1 MREKGIKM
9 AVVSSLGK
17 LENWGSVKE
26 NERLWGGYGSG
37 KDPRERM
44 QNVMCV
50 DCKAHR
56 VTATGGL

>member
-1 MREKGIKM
+1 M

-17 LENWGSVKE
+17 LENLGSVKE
-26 NERLWGGYGSG
+26 NERLWGGYGSR

-50 DCKAHR
+50 DCNAHR
-56 VTATGGL
+56 VTAFGGL